1 MTRALLLLLAL
12 VAVVASGS
20 AAAQPAGAITPIS
33 LDPVAFEF
41 DPHAAPDPTCP
52 GCRYLDPIAPTAT
65 VFEVQRRAP
74 VFPYTIDAAIDG
86 WSPASAM
93 VLELRILVT
102 DQAGNTALYST
113 PWLALG
119 PGPLQLFTQAD
130 TGGAN
135 RVRVEV
141 EYRLRVPDDAPAGDV
156 ETRVRFTLRQTGSS
170 VGHDVAVRVPTFL
183 LLRLVGP
190 VGASSEHSLTFDYA
204 SSPAAYLAAVTA
216 DTPLPPT
223 TSDLERVE
231 VATNHPSGFTLR
243 VTVEADPLW
252 PGAEPSSGRLLLF
265 DAPADGRTLVRD
277 EPTDG
282 FETVLRASD
291 FGLRVD
297 GLEAPGQYQLRVRY
311 AVERNP

>member
-1 MTRALLLLLAL
+1 M
-12 VAVVASGS
+12 SI
-20 AAAQPAGAITPIS
+20 AAAQPAGAITPVS
-33 LDPVAFEF
+33 LEPVTFEL
-41 DPHAAPDPTCP
+41 DPHAAPDPACP

-86 WSPASAM
+86 WSPASGM

-102 DQAGNTALYST
+102 DRAGDTALYATS
-113 PWLALG
+113 WLAIG
-119 PGPLQLFTQAD
+119 PAPRQLFTQAD

-135 RVRVEV
+135 VVRVEV

-156 ETRVRFTLRQTGSS
+156 ETRVRFTLRQTGAS
-170 VGHDVAVRVPTFL
+170 VGHDVTVRLPTFL

-190 VGASSEHSLTFDYA
+190 ADASSEHILTFDYA

-216 DTPLPPT
+216 DAPLPPT

-252 PGAEPSSGRLLLF
+252 PGVEPSSGRVLLF
-265 DAPADGRTLVRD
+265 DAPANGRTFAR
-277 EPTDG
+277 EGPTDG